1 MPIYPNFYQTLSAC
15 PIVEL
20 RGYAA
25 ACGLKGR
32 LYAYLDFAG
41 PTGTARDGLAEGMLA
56 LAIEKKK
63 LISGQPII
71 EAASGPFAAALTL
84 AGLTAGHPV
93 VLVMPEDAPALR
105 QETLLRLGAQ
115 IRHSPA
121 RSGVNGARRL
131 AAQTAAAN
139 GWYYMDWLANDDN
152 PEYHR
157 RVTGPAI
164 VQSIAREGKSAVDAI
179 VIGVGSGGTVT
190 GVGETIKAWTND
202 VRIAAVEPYESQA
215 LGGGLTGPHGISDLG
230 YGFVPENFNAYV
242 VDNVVAVNTT
252 DAQRAAQKVLRTD
265 AIPASVASGGVLQ
278 PGIALGASGGAI
290 LGILWMQVFHTNSI
304 GMYALLG
311 ACALL
316 AASQQAP
323 LMAICLVMELAD
335 APINLFVPIGFA
347 VAVSAFTASCLG
359 EPLAALRLSKSAE
372 KKVIKAN
379 AR

>member
-164 VQSIAREGKSAVDAI
+164 AKAIAREGRSLVDS
-179 VIGVGSGGTVT
+179 VVVSVGSAGTIT
-190 GVGETIKAWTND
+190 GVGETLKAWTND
-202 VRIAAVEPYESQA
+202 VRMVAVEPFESQA
-215 LGGGLTGPHGISDLG
+215 LSGGFTGGHGIPEM
-230 YGFVPENFNAYV
+230 GFGFIPKNYNAYV
-242 VDNVVAVNTT
+242 VDNVAAVTRS
-252 DAQRAAQKVLRTD
+252 DAARAAQKVLITD
-265 AIPASVASGGVLQ
+265 AIPASLSAGA
-278 PGIALGASGGAI
+278 ALHAAA
-290 LGILWMQVFHTNSI
+290 Q
-304 GMYALLG
+304 
-311 ACALL
+311 LL
-316 AASQQAP
+316 AKGTSRSA
-323 LMAICLVMELAD
+323 LVILSGRQ
-335 APINLFVPIGFA
+335 NLNF
-347 VAVSAFTASCLG
+347 
-359 EPLAALRLSKSAE
+359 
-372 KKVIKAN
+372 
-379 AR
+379 